1 MGDKR
6 VSIRTLPSG
15 EKVHHHPPDDKHP
28 EGKMVLIRET
38 SPLRDRLEAALEDNQ
53 RRHEDLQAKHT
64 ERIEAKKAEQAAK
77 GLPPEKS
84 HF

>member
-1 MGDKR
+1 MGEKR
-6 VSIRTLPSG
+6 ASIRTLDSG
-15 EKVHHHPPDDKHP
+15 EKVRHFPPDDQHP
-28 EGKMVLIRET
+28 EGKMVLLRET

-53 RRHEDLQAKHT
+53 RRHEALQAAHM
-64 ERIEAKKAEQAAK
+64 ERIETKKADQAAK

>member
-6 VSIRTLPSG
+6 ISTRTLPSG
-15 EKVHHHPPDDKHP
+15 ERVHHFPPDEQHP
-28 EGKMVLIRET
+28 EGKMVLLRET
-38 SPLRDRLEAALEDNQ
+38 SPLRDRLEAQLEDNQ
-53 RRHEDLQAKHT
+53 RRHEALQAVHM
-64 ERIEAKKAEQAAK
+64 ERIEAKKSDQAAK